1 MRQSFYVPIPL
12 FPTRSKHVVDQRP
25 RGRELALR
33 QVALGESKGRGNSD
47 VVEAGALEPGDC
59 FRQLGDAGIEPAG
72 PDLAVSMEHFGKGDV
87 ERERVKRKGFL
98 ATTQPAFDV
107 ALKNM
112 DRPEAIQAHDFEAP
126 IVERGGVRQQSA
138 AIGEASL
145 PLT

>member
-59 FRQLGDAGIEPAG
+59 FRQLGDAGIKPAG
-72 PDLAVSMEHFGKGDV
+72 FDLAVSVEHFGHGDV
-87 ERERVKRKGFL
+87 EWQRIEVKGLF
-98 ATTQPAFDV
+98 ATAQPAFDV
-107 ALKNM
+107 ALKNI
-112 DRPEAIQAHDFEAP
+112 DRAEAIEAHNF
-126 IVERGGVRQQSA
+126 
-138 AIGEASL
+138 
-145 PLT
+145 